1 MAARIRVH
9 ADADGVHFEDAC
21 DRPVDIRLGGRRA
34 WSFAGPQRP
43 RTVAWPRLMTRLGD
57 GWADVEVV
65 VGGEILSTDRVA
77 FTDAD
82 RQFELVDGGGVPF
95 IIDKWG
101 LIQYPFEVRDPGV
114 VGALADESLRI
125 VEVLRK
131 ECGIEAWMGFGTL
144 LGALRHG
151 TAIGHD
157 SDVDLCFLSE
167 KETPAEMAVELYEA
181 GRALRRAGMRV
192 VHKNGSFLTVQVR
205 GADGAAT
212 GIDLYTTFFS
222 DGFFYESATVRH
234 PLDRASVVPLGE
246 LPFEGRMLPAPADP
260 AALMRISYGPN
271 FMTPDPSFRH
281 VPGDEIHDRF
291 EGWFGSLFRQRR
303 DWRTLNAGAVAR
315 PPSPF
320 AAWVG
325 ARLTPGSAVAEI
337 GCGAGAD
344 ADLLAR
350 SGREVVALDY
360 ALPAGHPR
368 TEGVT
373 WTSLNLYDV
382 RDVLSAGAVLA
393 RVPGLDTIYARDLLE
408 SVAPDGR
415 DGFWQLVRMAL
426 PDGGDVYLEG
436 QAVSPAAAAACS
448 RDRGARIWPV
458 HPDEVIDAGCA
469 AGGRVVHAEGVLGA
483 ARSFETDGG
492 PQRWRL
498 VMSFPGRMEMSA

>member
-1 MAARIRVH
+1 M
-9 ADADGVHFEDAC
+9 
-21 DRPVDIRLGGRRA
+21 
-34 WSFAGPQRP
+34 
-43 RTVAWPRLMTRLGD
+43 VAWPRLLTRIAD

-65 VGGEILSTDRVA
+65 VRDEVLASDRVQ

-82 RQFELVDGGGVPF
+82 RPFELVDERGIPF

-125 VEVLRK
+125 VEVLRR

-144 LGALRHG
+144 LGAMRHG

-157 SDVDLCFLSE
+157 SDVDLCYLSE
-167 KETPAEMAVELYEA
+167 KETPAEMAAELYDA
-181 GRALRRAGMRV
+181 GRALRRAGLNV

-205 GADGAAT
+205 GADGAGT

-234 PLDRASVVPLGE
+234 PLDRSAVVPLQE
-246 LPFEGRMLPAPADP
+246 LAFEGRMLPAPADP

-281 VPGDEIHDRF
+281 VPGHEIHDRF
-291 EGWFGSLFRQRR
+291 EGWFGALFRQRR
-303 DWRTLNAGAVAR
+303 DWRTLNNRAADEPAA
-315 PPSPF
+315 SSF

-325 ARLTPGSAVAEI
+325 ERIAPGSAVAEI

-350 SGREVVALDY
+350 TGRQVVALDY
-360 ALPAGHPR
+360 AIPARHPR
-368 TEGVT
+368 TDGVS
-373 WTSLNLYDV
+373 WTSLNLYDA
-382 RDVLSAGAVLA
+382 RDVLSAGALLA
-393 RVPGLDTIYARDLLE
+393 RVPGLDTIYARGLLE

-415 DGFWQLVRMAL
+415 EGFWQLVRMAL
-426 PDGGDVYLEG
+426 PDGGDIYLEG
-436 QAVSPAAAAACS
+436 ESVSPAAAGECS

-469 AGGRVVHAEGVLGA
+469 AGGRVVLAEGVLGA

-492 PQRWRL
+492 PRRWRL